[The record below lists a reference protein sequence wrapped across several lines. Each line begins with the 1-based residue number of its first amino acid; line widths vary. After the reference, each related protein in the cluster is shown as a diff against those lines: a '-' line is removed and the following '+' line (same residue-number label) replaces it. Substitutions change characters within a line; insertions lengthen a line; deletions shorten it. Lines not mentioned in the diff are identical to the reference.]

1 MKKSLILICS
11 LFLFLISQNSSTQSI
26 DPSLLENLSPAQIE
40 LAKSELEKSI
50 SSDEIEQKP
59 ISESAIKE
67 DLDEDINDT
76 KGEKYGYNY
85 FSTVPT
91 SITAV
96 GDLPL
101 PNDYKIS
108 LNDQFTV
115 ILSGSKEA
123 IFDLN
128 VNLDGTILFPEL
140 GSISVVGETFQD
152 IKIKL
157 RNLIEQT
164 YIGVQIDLSLKNL
177 SAKKVTIVGAV
188 KTPGTY
194 LVNPFSTISSALG
207 YSGGI
212 SEIGTLRNIR
222 LIRTDGK
229 IYDFDL
235 YKLLING
242 DRSEDLTIE
251 SGDVIIIDAAEQFIA
266 LSGEIKRP
274 AIYEIR
280 KDETLDDLIRFGLG
294 FTQMANKSNI
304 NITVLDKNLSIIQN
318 KIINGLG
325 SDLTNVLTVNVNPYI
340 NKEIARVSV
349 TGSVKEPGLYD
360 IGENTSLAEF
370 IGGLE
375 FVDVYPWLAVLS
387 QFDEENLIKT
397 TKLFSL
403 KDPNTYKT
411 IKLLPNST
419 LYFADIYTRDF
430 EVDPMTEQLIKD
442 YELKINHK
450 QGNFNLPVF
459 GKFSVSSFID
469 LLGLDMSDVENEATY
484 ISPLENIVL
493 VDDYRNMS
501 FTASKYNT
509 ISFRSPVNDLI
520 NVSISGAIEFPGTYT
535 LQSNTTLDNLYSLVG
550 DFSNEAFFEGIVFT
564 REAIRERQ
572 IESIEKS
579 KEDLNKALLS
589 RAQKDEDIADISIIR
604 ALSETINPKYLGRIA
619 GNYSPKSFGSKNTIL
634 LDGDTI
640 FIPINPNTISVLGE
654 VLNPISFE
662 YIEDINIRSA
672 ISRAGG
678 YQDYANK
685 KKVYVIKANGLIDR
699 ASRNVFLG
707 DVNLEPGDTII
718 VPRKIITNSPIE
730 ALAPITQILS
740 DIAFSSAAIDSL
752 SQNN

>member
-1 MKKSLILICS
+1 
-11 LFLFLISQNSSTQSI
+11 
-26 DPSLLENLSPAQIE
+26 
-40 LAKSELEKSI
+40 
-50 SSDEIEQKP
+50 
-59 ISESAIKE
+59 
-67 DLDEDINDT
+67 
-76 KGEKYGYNY
+76 
-85 FSTVPT
+85 
-91 SITAV
+91 
-96 GDLPL
+96 
-101 PNDYKIS
+101 
-108 LNDQFTV
+108 
-115 ILSGSKEA
+115 
-123 IFDLN
+123 
-128 VNLDGTILFPEL
+128 
-140 GSISVVGETFQD
+140 
-152 IKIKL
+152 
-157 RNLIEQT
+157 
-164 YIGVQIDLSLKNL
+164 
-177 SAKKVTIVGAV
+177 
-188 KTPGTY
+188 
-194 LVNPFSTISSALG
+194 
-207 YSGGI
+207 
-212 SEIGTLRNIR
+212 
-222 LIRTDGK
+222 
-229 IYDFDL
+229 
-235 YKLLING
+235 
-242 DRSEDLTIE
+242 
-251 SGDVIIIDAAEQFIA
+251 
-266 LSGEIKRP
+266 
-274 AIYEIR
+274 
-280 KDETLDDLIRFGLG
+280 
-294 FTQMANKSNI
+294 
-304 NITVLDKNLSIIQN
+304 
-318 KIINGLG
+318 
-325 SDLTNVLTVNVNPYI
+325 
-340 NKEIARVSV
+340 
-349 TGSVKEPGLYD
+349 
-360 IGENTSLAEF
+360 
-370 IGGLE
+370 
-375 FVDVYPWLAVLS
+375 
-387 QFDEENLIKT
+387 
-397 TKLFSL
+397 
-403 KDPNTYKT
+403 
-411 IKLLPNST
+411 
-419 LYFADIYTRDF
+419 
-430 EVDPMTEQLIKD
+430 
-442 YELKINHK
+442 
-450 QGNFNLPVF
+450 
-459 GKFSVSSFID
+459 
-469 LLGLDMSDVENEATY
+469 
-484 ISPLENIVL
+484 
-493 VDDYRNMS
+493 MS